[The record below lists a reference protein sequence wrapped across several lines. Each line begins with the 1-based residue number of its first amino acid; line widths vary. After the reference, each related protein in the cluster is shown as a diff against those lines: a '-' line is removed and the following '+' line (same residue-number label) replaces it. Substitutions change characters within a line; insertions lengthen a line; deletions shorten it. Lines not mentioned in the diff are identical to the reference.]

1 MKKILKSKLNAGNII
16 KAINSQAVSI
26 IRYGAWLIE
35 WTKEELKEMDR
46 KTRKILTIYKCFH
59 PRDDV
64 DRLYWKRVE
73 GGRGFQSVEDVV
85 EIEKCSLGHYL
96 TKADEEFL
104 KEVKIE
110 NIFKEEEAQKKGR
123 KPS

>member
-64 DRLYWKRVE
+64 STSGYI
-73 GGRGFQSVEDVV
+73 GRG
-85 EIEKCSLGHYL
+85 L
-96 TKADEEFL
+96 
-104 KEVKIE
+104 
-110 NIFKEEEAQKKGR
+110 KEEEGFRVWKML
-123 KPS
+123 